1 MENSDTPE
9 EEVTE
14 ESLEEN
20 SGEDSVAEE
29 GSPTAKMEEQVAKAH
44 TALEEENGVH
54 EKKGKKKQ
62 RKGKFASDKPTIS
75 EIRRLK
81 KPNTRKCTILLDSSL
96 AHEIGE
102 LEAEIE
108 AMGKFQNTQR
118 TSLADSTN
126 KDIEALLEN
135 LDNLREEA
143 ESLTVIFTFQ
153 DIGRRN
159 YDDLVTAHKPTDE
172 EKQEYK
178 EAGGEG
184 VLAYSTLTF
193 PPALVHETVIEPKI
207 PIDEATEIFE
217 DWAEGDIELLF
228 TTALMVCKE
237 PTTLP
242 KSKAGIA
249 KMRASQQKLTTALN
263 EDSPIP
269 NSSTGL

>member
-1 MENSDTPE
+1 MENPDTPE

-14 ESLEEN
+14 ESLEE
-20 SGEDSVAEE
+20 DSIAEE
-29 GSPTAKMEEQVAKAH
+29 GSPTAQMVERVAEAQ
-44 TALEEENGVH
+44 TALEEGNDVH

-62 RKGKFASDKPTIS
+62 KKGKFASDKPTIS

-108 AMGKFQNTQR
+108 AMGKLQNTQR
-118 TSLADSTN
+118 TSLADTTN
-126 KDIEALLEN
+126 KDIEALLED
-135 LDNLREEA
+135 LDSLREEA
-143 ESLTVIFTFQ
+143 ESLTVVFIFR

-193 PPALVHETVIEPKI
+193 PPALVHETAIEPKI

-237 PTTLP
+237 PTSLP
-242 KSKAGIA
+242 KSKAGIV
-249 KMRASQQKLTTALN
+249 KMRDSQQKSTTAPSK
-263 EDSPIP
+263 DSLTP
-269 NSSTGL
+269 SS